1 MKPLLRL
8 LPVLALL
15 FSPSLLAQEAET
27 APSEPR
33 PQDDPPVWAGTFDEA
48 VERARAMKEGR
59 ILVEL
64 RDAQCPECERM
75 EKLLYPSASFNA
87 FTRDKV
93 PVSVLR
99 GTQDG
104 QTLAA
109 RFRIRQVPAW
119 LVVTPDLLLSG
130 KQEGES
136 NQSTWIDRFV
146 ASERSWGEFLQ
157 LLEAEKKSPSDP
169 AAALAVGE
177 EGFRRFGDAMAEERF
192 RRVADDRKAPAELRE
207 KALSYLA
214 TIALE
219 ARRLDE
225 AEKILK
231 QLAAKSKDPALREKA
246 ELRLAD
252 VEVGRDER
260 KKAADRLKAFL
271 AKYPESPLRP
281 QAEALLNALGASN
294 P

>member
-15 FSPSLLAQEAET
+15 SSPLLVAQEAEK
-27 APSEPR
+27 APSGPLPESDLPA
-33 PQDDPPVWAGTFDEA
+33 WAETFDEA
-48 VERARAMKEGR
+48 VERARAMKGGR

-64 RDAQCPECERM
+64 RDARCPECERM
-75 EKLLYPSASFNA
+75 EKLLYPSASFVA
-87 FTRDKV
+87 FTKDKV

-99 GTQDG
+99 GTHEGD
-104 QTLAA
+104 TLAA
-109 RFRIRQVPAW
+109 RFRVRQAPAW
-119 LVVTPDLLLSG
+119 LVVTPDLLLCG

-136 NQSTWIDRFV
+136 NQSTWIERFV
-146 ASERSWGEFLQ
+146 ASERGWEEFLQ
-157 LLEAEKKSPSDP
+157 KLEAEKDTPRDP
-169 AAALAVGE
+169 AAVLAVAE
-177 EGFRRFGDAMAEERF
+177 DAYRRFGDAMAEERF
-192 RRVADDRKAPAELRE
+192 RRVADDRKAPAGMRE
-207 KALSYLA
+207 KSLSYLA

-231 QLAAKSKDPALREKA
+231 QLAATSKDPALREKA

-271 AKYPESPLRP
+271 AKYPESSLRP
-281 QAEALLNALGASN
+281 QAEALLQALGASN

>member
-15 FSPSLLAQEAET
+15 SSPLLVAQEAET
-27 APSEPR
+27 APSGPLPESDLPA
-33 PQDDPPVWAGTFDEA
+33 WAETFDEA
-48 VERARAMKEGR
+48 VERARAMQGGR

-64 RDAQCPECERM
+64 RDARCPECERM
-75 EKLLYPSASFNA
+75 EKLLYPSASFVA
-87 FTRDKV
+87 FTKDKV

-99 GTQDG
+99 GTHDG
-104 QTLAA
+104 DKLAE

-136 NQSTWIDRFV
+136 NQSTWIERFV
-146 ASERSWGEFLQ
+146 ASERGWEEFLRK
-157 LLEAEKKSPSDP
+157 LEAEKVSPRDP
-169 AAALAVGE
+169 AAALAVAE
-177 EGFRRFGDAMAEERF
+177 DAYRRFGDAMAEERF
-192 RRVADDRKAPAELRE
+192 RRVADDRKAPAEMRE
-207 KALSYLA
+207 KASSYLA

-231 QLAAKSKDPALREKA
+231 RLAATSKDPALREKA

-281 QAEALLNALGASN
+281 QAEALLQALGASN

>member
-1 MKPLLRL
+1 MKPMLRI

-15 FSPSLLAQEAET
+15 ASPVLLAQAAET
-27 APSEPR
+27 APAEPR
-33 PQDDPPVWAGTFDEA
+33 PQDDPPVWAETFDGA
-48 VERARAMKEGR
+48 VERARGMKAGR
-59 ILVEL
+59 VLVEL

-75 EKLLYPSASFNA
+75 EKLLYPSASFKA

-99 GTQDG
+99 GTHEG
-104 QTLAA
+104 QMLTA
-109 RFRIRQVPAW
+109 RFRLRQFPAW

-146 ASERSWGEFLQ
+146 ATERAWEEFLQ
-157 LLEAEKKSPSDP
+157 KLEAEKTSPSDP

-177 EGFRRFGDAMAEERF
+177 DAFRRFGDAMAEERF
-192 RRVADDRKAPAELRE
+192 RRVAEDRKAPAELRE
-207 KALSYLA
+207 KASSYLA

-231 QLAAKSKDPALREKA
+231 QLAATSKDPALREKA

-260 KKAADRLKAFL
+260 KKAADRLRAFL
-271 AKYPESPLRP
+271 AKYPESTLRP
-281 QAEALLNALGASN
+281 QAEALLKALGASDL
-294 P
+294 

>member
-15 FSPSLLAQEAET
+15 SSPLLHAQEAET
-27 APSEPR
+27 APSEAGS
-33 PQDDPPVWAGTFDEA
+33 QDDPPVWAETFDEA
-48 VERARAMKEGR
+48 VERARAMKGGR

-64 RDAQCPECERM
+64 RDTRCTECDQM
-75 EKLLYPSASFNA
+75 ASFVYPSASFRA

-93 PVSVLR
+93 PVRIVR
-99 GTQDG
+99 GTPEAKH
-104 QTLAA
+104 LVE
-109 RFRIRQVPAW
+109 RYRIRTVPSW
-119 LVVTPDLLLSG
+119 LVLTPDLLLAG

-136 NQSTWIDRFV
+136 NQSTWINRFI
-146 ASERSWGEFLQ
+146 ATEREWGEFLRKV
-157 LLEAEKKSPSDP
+157 EDEKASPSDP
-169 AAALAVGE
+169 AAAMAVGE
-177 EGFRRFGDAMAEERF
+177 DAYRRFGDAMAEERF
-192 RRVADDRKAPAELRE
+192 RRVADDRKAPAEMRE

-231 QLAAKSKDPALREKA
+231 QLAATSKDPALREKA
-246 ELRLAD
+246 ELRLVD

-260 KKAADRLKAFL
+260 RKAADRVKAFL

-281 QAEALLNALGASN
+281 QAEGLLQALGGSN